1 MGIIDSIKD
10 MLVPDTEPGVAYECD
25 ECGERFETAEQ
36 HCPNCGSTDIKEVE
50 GFEMRPS
57 T

>member
-1 MGIIDSIKD
+1 MGLLDTVKD
-10 MLVPDTEPGVAYECD
+10 MLVPDTEPGIAFECM
-25 ECGERFETAEQ
+25 ECGERFDEARDT
-36 HCPNCGSTDIKEVE
+36 CPNCGSTEMKEVE